1 MMDKIEFRYTKF
13 SYGMDDYAVPVVEVF
28 ICACSSVC
36 TARNGKEEYVVR
48 YRRMLAECVISEG
61 GMHLSRTRERL

>member
-36 TARNGKEEYVVR
+36 RVKR
-48 YRRMLAECVISEG
+48 MYRSKRKRRICRKVSKDVG
-61 GMHLSRTRERL
+61 GMCHFRGVACI